1 MYLGQGTPSGR
12 RSAAGFSLL
21 EAAAAA
27 AILLATV
34 TAVTFCVTSVSRGG
48 ARVESTMD
56 ADRAIRAV
64 TERLRALPFCA
75 AAYPVAGPSPGSAPG
90 DLVASVFPHAL
101 PVENTENARYV
112 TDDADEAAP
121 AGSFVTLLHEGEV
134 EVRCVARFLATEQG
148 PELETGDLDGW
159 TITQAHEPPGAALSI
174 SLSAETQGAVRTTRM
189 TRTALTTPVIDAQL
203 TAAAETP

>member
-1 MYLGQGTPSGR
+1 MHLGQGTSSGR

-21 EAAAAA
+21 EAVVAAAV
-27 AILLATV
+27 LLATV

-56 ADRAIRAV
+56 ADRAVRAV
-64 TERLRALPFCA
+64 AERLRALPFCA
-75 AAYPVAGPSPGSAPG
+75 AAYPVAGASQGSAPG
-90 DLVASVFPHAL
+90 DLIASVFPHAL

-112 TDDADEAAP
+112 TDGADEAAP

-148 PELETGDLDGW
+148 PELETRDLDGW
-159 TITQAHEPPGAALSI
+159 TVTQAHEPPGAALSI
-174 SLSAETQGAVRTTRM
+174 VLSAGAQGAVRTTRM
-189 TRTALTTPVIDAQL
+189 TRTALMTSVVDAQR
-203 TAAAETP
+203 AETAGTR